1 MNNKKAT
8 LLLYAN
14 QIFDAKQN
22 KTISGY
28 VAILEDTIIAVGSRS
43 EATQW
48 IGPKTKILKLGNR
61 TICPGFVDTHT
72 FFLGYALQRIG
83 INLEFQLNTD
93 HLLSELYTYEKNLDS
108 EFPLLGHNWQ
118 SNLFEE
124 HSSETLDQAFPN
136 RSVIL
141 FSSDH
146 ETCWMNTKA
155 MLEYQFTPDTCY
167 PEAYWRLIQVTI
179 ELGLVTEDQFIAY
192 MRMLN
197 TRGITSIKEMGFD
210 DYYGFTDIL
219 KKLEDSQQMT
229 LRVSF
234 MSQPVSAGIDL
245 EYGEAMRTLFQKDY
259 IQFSG
264 FNLMTDGSISMTCG
278 DLKEPYASNPFIRCA
293 QTIDYAKIETDVL
306 AADQAGFRFSLHAQG
321 DAAIQKSISIFEKCE
336 RNGNCLA
343 RRHAI
348 TDLEFSDPQD
358 LERMGELGIV
368 AEIYPQIM
376 SFGSR
381 TKTIPMIK
389 KQLGSTRSEFYWNR
403 RKMVDSNIF
412 ISCATDLPL
421 LQPDIPEAIYHACG
435 GFFPEGGQPF
445 NAKNTMT
452 IIELLKA
459 WTVNGQ
465 YNLSR
470 DHQLGSLE
478 PGKLADIAILSDNIF
493 KIPLNE
499 IRNISVDLTI
509 TNGKIVYNNF
519 EK

>member
-14 QIFDAKQN
+14 HIFDAKQS
-22 KTISGY
+22 KPTSGY
-28 VAILEDTIIAVGSRS
+28 VAILNDTIIAVGSRP

-48 IGPKTKILKLGNR
+48 IGSKTKVFELGNR

-83 INLEFQLNTD
+83 INLELEQNTD
-93 HLLSELYTYEKNLDS
+93 QLISELYSYENSLDS
-108 EFPLLGHNWQ
+108 ELPLLGHNWQ
-118 SNLFEE
+118 SNMFEE

-136 RSVIL
+136 RSVVL

-167 PEAYWRLIQVTI
+167 PEAYWRLLQATI
-179 ELGLVTEDQFIAY
+179 ELGIINENHFVAY
-192 MRMLN
+192 MKMLN

-210 DYYGFTDIL
+210 DYYGFTDVL
-219 KKLEDSQQMT
+219 KKLEDSHQMT

-245 EYGEAMRTLFQKDY
+245 EYGATMRTLFQKDY
-259 IQFSG
+259 VQFSG

-278 DLKEPYASNPFIRCA
+278 DLKETYTSNPFTRCA
-293 QTIDYAKIETDVL
+293 QEIDYAKIEHDVL
-306 AADQAGFRFSLHAQG
+306 TADKNGFRFSLHAQG
-321 DAAIQKSISIFEKCE
+321 DAAIQKAIDIFEKCE
-336 RNGNCLA
+336 RNDNHLA

-381 TKTIPMIK
+381 TRTIPMIK
-389 KQLGSTRSEFYWNR
+389 KQLGSTRSKYYWNR
-403 RKMVDSNIF
+403 RKMVDSNIC

-421 LQPDIPEAIYHACG
+421 LVPDIPEAIYHACG

-445 NAKNTMT
+445 NIENTMT

-459 WTVNGQ
+459 WTLNGQ

-478 PGKLADIAILSDNIF
+478 PGKLADITVLSDNIF
-493 KIPLNE
+493 KIPINE
-499 IRNISVDLTI
+499 IRNTSVDLTI
-509 TNGKIVYNNF
+509 TNGRIVYDNL
-519 EK
+519 